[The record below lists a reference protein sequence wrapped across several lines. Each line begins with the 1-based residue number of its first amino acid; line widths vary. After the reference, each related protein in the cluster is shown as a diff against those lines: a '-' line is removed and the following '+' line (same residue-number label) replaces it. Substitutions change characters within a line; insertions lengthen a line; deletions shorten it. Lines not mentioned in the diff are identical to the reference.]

1 MQLKHMIKIVYK
13 SGISKRH
20 ILETEI
26 QENGKTNY
34 TNQAKKEK
42 LVQLHPRAKQI
53 LRKKTTWKEMFHNDK
68 QQEDANN
75 SSSLNKPQFSK
86 CLKQKL
92 KVHAQEFRIKVDLI
106 DKYRK
111 F

>member
-1 MQLKHMIKIVYK
+1 
-13 SGISKRH
+13 
-20 ILETEI
+20 
-26 QENGKTNY
+26 
-34 TNQAKKEK
+34 
-42 LVQLHPRAKQI
+42 
-53 LRKKTTWKEMFHNDK
+53 MFHNDK

-92 KVHAQEFRIKVDLI
+92 KVHAEEFRIKVDLI